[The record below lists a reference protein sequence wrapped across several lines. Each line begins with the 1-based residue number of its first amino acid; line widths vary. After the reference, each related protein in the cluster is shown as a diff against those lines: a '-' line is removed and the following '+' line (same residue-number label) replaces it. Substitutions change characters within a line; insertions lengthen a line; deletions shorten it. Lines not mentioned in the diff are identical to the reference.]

1 MLREKFLNFF
11 YLPCA
16 WRQRDTVMLIPRW
29 LYKYMNDCKSL
40 KVTGYDS
47 FLNMTVDFMTVFDLR
62 LKGAVL

>member
-16 WRQRDTVMLIPRW
+16 WRQRDTIMLIPRW
-29 LYKYMNDCKSL
+29 LYKYTDDCKSL
-40 KVTGYDS
+40 TGYDS
-47 FLNMTVDFMTVFDLR
+47 FRNMTVDFMTVFDLR